1 MSRPDFI
8 TYEDTTRWDEQI
20 REDKIPE
27 KILEEPLLIEV
38 MYAGLWLTEQLRN
51 LKCPDEYIVRIQYT
65 AGAASFGREPWEIHQ
80 YYLDAYK
87 NSELEFDV
95 DPDNLN

>member
-1 MSRPDFI
+1 MKHHFL
-8 TYEDTTRWDEQI
+8 TDEQI
-20 REDKIPE
+20 EKYDEQIKNDKIPE
-27 KILEEPLLIEV
+27 EILQEPLLMEV
-38 MYAGLWLTEQLRN
+38 MYAGLWLVEQLKE

>member
-1 MSRPDFI
+1 MKHHFL
-8 TYEDTTRWDEQI
+8 TDEQI
-20 REDKIPE
+20 EKYNQQIKDDKISE
-27 KILEEPLLIEV
+27 KILAEPILMEV
-38 MYAGLWLTEQLRN
+38 MYAGLWLVEQLRN
-51 LKCPDEYIVRIQYT
+51 LQCPDEYIVRIQYT

-87 NSELEFDV
+87 NNELQFEP